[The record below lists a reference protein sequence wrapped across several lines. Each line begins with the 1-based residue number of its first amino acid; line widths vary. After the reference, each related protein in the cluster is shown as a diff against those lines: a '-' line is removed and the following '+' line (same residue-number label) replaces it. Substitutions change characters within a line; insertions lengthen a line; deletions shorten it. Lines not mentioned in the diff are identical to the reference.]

1 MNTDIRSILSRIASE
16 ILSLKLHPT
25 TNVEYDAGY
34 IGAQGDAFSIVQEVI
49 DNLPADPGQER
60 GLSIEEMRQ
69 QAKRCACLGSD
80 DYCPCQNVPDRE
92 TRAARAAFAPRQEEA
107 K

>member
-1 MNTDIRSILSRIASE
+1 MSTDIRSILSHIASE
-16 ILSLKLHPT
+16 ILSLKLHPA

-34 IGAQGDAFSIVQEVI
+34 IGAQGDAFAIVQEII
-49 DNLPADPGQER
+49 DNLPADPRQER

-80 DYCPCQNVPDRE
+80 DYCPCQNVPDQQ
-92 TRAARAAFAPRQEEA
+92 TIAARTALSQQEETER
-107 K
+107 